1 MNVHPIMVGA
11 FASNCFIAH
20 NADRE
25 ALIIDP
31 GDDADVIIQHIRRE
45 KLSVAA
51 ILITHGHIDHV
62 SGLAEVSRA
71 FPVPVAM
78 HPVDAAWAFSES
90 NQMPPYYEVPEAP
103 EKIERELSEGQTWT
117 DIGYT
122 YQVLELP
129 GHSPGHVGFYFPEQN
144 ALFSGDVIFQ
154 GTVGRTDLP
163 GGDGRVLTQS
173 LKRLAELPD
182 ETVIY
187 CGHGPSTTLAD
198 EKRQNP
204 YLSYVSNRKPS
215 NGAS

>member
-20 NADRE
+20 NEQRE

-31 GDDADVIIQHIRRE
+31 GDDADVIIQHVRRE
-45 KLSVAA
+45 ELSVAA
-51 ILITHGHIDHV
+51 ILITHGHVDHV
-62 SGLAEVSRA
+62 SALAAVHRA
-71 FPVPVAM
+71 FPVPIAM
-78 HPVDAAWAFSES
+78 HPVDADWAFSES
-90 NQMPPYYEVPEAP
+90 NQMPPYYGVPDAP
-103 EKIERELSEGQTWT
+103 EQIERELSEGQTWT

-129 GHSPGHVGFYFPEQN
+129 GHSPGHVGFYFPEQH
-144 ALFSGDVIFQ
+144 ALFSGDVVFQ
-154 GTVGRTDLP
+154 GSVGRTDLP

-182 ETVIY
+182 ETIIY
-187 CGHGPSTTLAD
+187 CGHGPSTTIRD

-204 YLSYVSNRKPS
+204 YLSYVANRKP
-215 NGAS
+215 